1 MKSVLSKHLL
11 LALAVVMTTLAAPAD
26 ARRERVPRD
35 QLWPDASERRRDE
48 AQRRR
53 ISLEQAIQ
61 SVQRAT
67 GGRVL
72 DARDGG
78 DEYRIKVLTRDGEV
92 RTVRVDAY
100 TGAMR

>member
-1 MKSVLSKHLL
+1 MRSVLSKHLL
-11 LALAVVMTTLAAPAD
+11 LALVVVMTTLAAPAD
-26 ARRERVPRD
+26 ARREREPRD

-48 AQRRR
+48 ERRR
-53 ISLEQAIQ
+53 ISVERAIQ

-72 DARDGG
+72 DARDHG